1 MELFGRKEKIKN
13 QVLNLKSNQKQ
24 EWSKNNII
32 KPIAI
37 GIAVLAMIVLIA
49 FLTENTLIIILT
61 AIVGQIGFIVYLAKI
76 LEKAQEIKLRNLKEK
91 EAVEQRAKNLQQ
103 QLEKTKAQVKYPATS
118 RILIPKITNFEDMKK
133 YIERTLVLRFKKEEI
148 SAALISAGWPS
159 KQVESA
165 FYEIHQA
172 KAGKTI

>member
-1 MELFGRKEKIKN
+1 MELFGRKEKTKN
-13 QVLNLKSNQKQ
+13 QVLNLKTNQKQ
-24 EWSKNNII
+24 EWPKNNII

-103 QLEKTKAQVKYPATS
+103 QLEKTKAQAKYPATS

-133 YIERTLVLRFKKEEI
+133 YIERTLGLRFKKEEI

-159 KQVESA
+159 KQVERA
-165 FYEIHQA
+165 FYEVHQA